1 MKSIAFIVLSLFF
14 SFAWAVDVHKM
25 ATPELQETYESINT
39 ELRCLVCQ
47 NQTIADSNAE
57 LAADLRRQVAEMLE
71 QGKSKQDVI
80 DFMTARYG
88 DFVLYKPAFH
98 GKTALLW
105 WAPAIF
111 LLLGI
116 VAAFIVVRQKSR
128 TQGDRGVANTEQQQ
142 KASRLLDEG
151 DGV

>member
-1 MKSIAFIVLSLFF
+1 MKLIAFIVLSVF
-14 SFAWAVDVHKM
+14 SYVALAVDVQKM
-25 ATPELQETYESINT
+25 SSPQLQQTYESINT

-47 NQTIADSNAE
+47 NQTIADSNAD

-71 QGKSKQDVI
+71 QGKSKQNII

-88 DFVLYKPAFH
+88 DFVLYKPSFY

-105 WAPAIF
+105 WAPALF

-116 VAAFIVVRQKSR
+116 VAVFIVVRQKKR
-128 TQGDRGVANTEQQQ
+128 TQVDRVVNTEQQQ

-151 DGV
+151 DGA